1 MDDAMVHRDLSA
13 VVGPIQ
19 KPPATYKSEIRLS
32 VQTSQAVVPNQL
44 F

>member
-1 MDDAMVHRDLSA
+1 MDDAVVHRDLSA

-19 KPPATYKSEIRLS
+19 KPPAMYKLEIRLS
-32 VQTSQAVVPNQL
+32 IQTSQAVVPNQL